1 MCRSRR
7 ELSNEYLLAKISVDT
22 AENEPLE
29 VWGKYS
35 ISFNS
40 SFIPER
46 RRKKTSNLT
55 KSHFVSRLER
65 GLSPLSYRECMLGAT
80 WAEQKRHWKCYTLTN
95 DAGQM
100 YVGIEPQ
107 TKDLRRYADH
117 DFLGHGPVS
126 VFDADKIFGTFY
138 DARMVEQ
145 IVTIRLMKKHGV
157 AQVRGAGFPGKLMK
171 KDEKEECESLCRLSE
186 EDLVRDLKEMQ
197 EMGIEGVKKK
207 RSFQATRGHL
217 LLRCWNCQRAGNL
230 IPFEDQFGH
239 MRGSA
244 ECGVVQMKKESDER
258 ERREKQKRG
267 EQAVEEQRQTREI
280 LALASEAAKV
290 ASEAAKAEREAKKRQ
305 RIEGALRAEEKRA
318 AKREQREKEELQQAK
333 KRERELIAGLARA
346 QKGEQRLSEQMEQEK
361 REQEAELRKQAQERA
376 ELDAHFRQQI
386 DEKAKQKE
394 EQRKQQE
401 QRSTRPWKRHPNK
414 EAAKEAMAQSKA
426 EHDKRRSD
434 DPSRQVALLKQQALR
449 RAAAKAEKAKAA
461 TKKTANR
468 KAGQRKASATGAKK
482 IRKTSTA

>member
-157 AQVRGAGFPGKLMK
+157 AQVRGAGVPGKLMK

-280 LALASEAAKV
+280 LALASE
-290 ASEAAKAEREAKKRQ
+290 REAKKRQ

-318 AKREQREKEELQQAK
+318 AKRGQREKEELQQAK
-333 KRERELIAGLARA
+333 QFERELIAGLARA
-346 QKGEQRLSEQMEQEK
+346 QKGEQRLSEQMEQER

-376 ELDAHFRQQI
+376 ERDAHFRQQL

-401 QRSTRPWKRHPNK
+401 QTSKRSWKRHPNK
-414 EAAKEAMAQSKA
+414 EAAKEAKAQSKR
-426 EHDKRRSD
+426 EHDQRRSD
-434 DPSRQVALLKQQALR
+434 DPSRKVALSEQKALR
-449 RAAAKAEKAKAA
+449 RAAAKAEKEEAAK
-461 TKKTANR
+461 KKTANR

>member
-1 MCRSRR
+1 M
-7 ELSNEYLLAKISVDT
+7 
-22 AENEPLE
+22 
-29 VWGKYS
+29 
-35 ISFNS
+35 
-40 SFIPER
+40 
-46 RRKKTSNLT
+46 
-55 KSHFVSRLER
+55 
-65 GLSPLSYRECMLGAT
+65 
-80 WAEQKRHWKCYTLTN
+80 TN

-126 VFDADKIFGTFY
+126 VFDAEKIFGTFY

-157 AQVRGAGFPGKLMK
+157 AQVRGAGVPGKLMK

-280 LALASEAAKV
+280 LALASEAAK
-290 ASEAAKAEREAKKRQ
+290 AEREAKKRQ

-346 QKGEQRLSEQMEQEK
+346 QKGEQRLSEQMEQDK

-394 EQRKQQE
+394 EK
-401 QRSTRPWKRHPNK
+401 RSKRPWTRHPNK
-414 EAAKEAMAQSKA
+414 EAAKEAKAQSNK

>member
-1 MCRSRR
+1 
-7 ELSNEYLLAKISVDT
+7 
-22 AENEPLE
+22 
-29 VWGKYS
+29 
-35 ISFNS
+35 
-40 SFIPER
+40 
-46 RRKKTSNLT
+46 
-55 KSHFVSRLER
+55 
-65 GLSPLSYRECMLGAT
+65 MLGAT

-138 DARMVEQ
+138 DARMLEQ

-280 LALASEAAKV
+280 LALASE
-290 ASEAAKAEREAKKRQ
+290 REAKKRQ

-318 AKREQREKEELQQAK
+318 AKRGQREKEELQQAK
-333 KRERELIAGLARA
+333 QFERELIAGLARA
-346 QKGEQRLSEQMEQEK
+346 QKGEQRLSEQMEQER

-376 ELDAHFRQQI
+376 ERDAHFRQQL
-386 DEKAKQKE
+386 DEIAKQKE

-401 QRSTRPWKRHPNK
+401 QTSKRSWKRHPNK
-414 EAAKEAMAQSKA
+414 EAAKEAKAQSKR
-426 EHDKRRSD
+426 EHDQRRSD
-434 DPSRQVALLKQQALR
+434 DPSRKVALSEQKALR
-449 RAAAKAEKAKAA
+449 RAAAKAEKEEAAK
-461 TKKTANR
+461 KKTANR